1 MDAGPLTPDPAHSR
15 GPEDA
20 LVTLVE
26 FGDFGC
32 PHCAASRMPIEG
44 LVERLGR
51 VRMVWRHFPDPE
63 LHPGADLAAEAAE
76 EAAAQG
82 RFWPMH
88 DALLGHQ
95 GSFDAPGLTRLGAEL
110 GLDVEALGAALAER
124 RHRAAVEADQQG
136 GRELGVSG
144 TPTFFIGGRLVT
156 AHWTALR
163 ELLPGAV
170 AAAEAR

>member
-1 MDAGPLTPDPAHSR
+1 MDAGPLTPDAAHSR

-32 PHCAASRMPIEG
+32 PHCAASRMPIES
-44 LVERLGR
+44 LVERLGQ

-88 DALLGHQ
+88 GALLDHQ
-95 GSFDAPGLTRLGAEL
+95 GSFDAPGLTRLAAQL
-110 GLDVEALGAALAER
+110 GLDVEAFGAALADR
-124 RHRAAVEADQQG
+124 RHRAAVEADQRG
-136 GRELGVSG
+136 GRDLGVSG
-144 TPTFFIGGRLVT
+144 TPTFFIDGQRVA

-163 ELLPGAV
+163 ELLPSTLT
-170 AAAEAR
+170 AAEGR